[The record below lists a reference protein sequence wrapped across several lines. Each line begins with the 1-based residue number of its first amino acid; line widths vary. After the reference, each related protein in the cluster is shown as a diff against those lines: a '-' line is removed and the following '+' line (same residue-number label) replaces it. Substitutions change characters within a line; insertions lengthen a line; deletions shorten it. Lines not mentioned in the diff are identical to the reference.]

1 MEEVYRSIALAKM
14 VRVQNGCGRMRA
26 CGMHAPGPGA
36 VSGWLLLLLPSWR
49 GSVGSKGSY
58 SLRIKK
64 KSLRFAGNI
73 GKAAGMFPRRKY
85 SHHA

>member
-1 MEEVYRSIALAKM
+1 MEEVYGSIALAKM

-26 CGMHAPGPGA
+26 CGMRAPGPGA

-64 KSLRFAGNI
+64 EIAEIRWEYRQG
-73 GKAAGMFPRRKY
+73 RRHVPPKKV
-85 SHHA
+85 